1 MKLKFR
7 IFQCLPFYPSTQS
20 LLLLFE
26 PSRPPGEVGG
36 GSAANKQWLRTKLH
50 ELTKKKTSMIFANYS
65 QEASLRPLFHF
76 VLATLLWSKCLT
88 NDWVYFV
95 PGPQR
100 AAEQSDPAIFRGCY
114 HTVEFAFQGQYDCSW
129 HASAASPQQSSESES
144 VFQRR
149 WWRIRKGGEDD
160 PQWLADVLDAAS
172 IGQKDKDEDF
182 FHSELFSSPLWC
194 SGWIPACLP
203 VEGYRFDSLKSLA
216 SGRACFF
223 SAFGSEMLT
232 WWESFWNCEFVQLLL

>member
-88 NDWVYFV
+88 KWLSLFRSRPTEGSGTIRPSNFQGLLSHSGVCFSRTIRLFLTCV
-95 PGPQR
+95 CCIA
-100 AAEQSDPAIFRGCY
+100 AAEFRVRVGFSE
-114 HTVEFAFQGQYDCSW
+114 TV
-129 HASAASPQQSSESES
+129 
-144 VFQRR
+144 
-149 WWRIRKGGEDD
+149 
-160 PQWLADVLDAAS
+160 
-172 IGQKDKDEDF
+172 
-182 FHSELFSSPLWC
+182 
-194 SGWIPACLP
+194 
-203 VEGYRFDSLKSLA
+203 VE
-216 SGRACFF
+216 
-223 SAFGSEMLT
+223 
-232 WWESFWNCEFVQLLL
+232 N